1 MFEAGEHL
9 NTTWSI
15 ACGTGHEGA
24 IEACRN
30 ATGRLKALQWA
41 HPTNRLTRDSHIKLL
56 DDLHS
61 SPLLEE
67 LHVSERILD
76 LDEHFAR
83 NISSATQICNLVSTL
98 PHLKRIRIEGN
109 DLAKEFSLILP
120 SLVTLE
126 DLSIYSVYR
135 RVFHETCDLE
145 DATNPN
151 PHLTVDMPWLKLPRL
166 RKLDLRFVCKHFGIE
181 QLIPPGLTA
190 LRAEFYGAEERMTP
204 EDMDWLVQYCPHLE
218 QLELDMGL
226 MEASNF
232 QATVPETSTATSSR
246 FRAMIGK
253 LKGFRRLKILRL
265 FPSYWFNGKLLSH
278 PFIGST
284 ENVTSAVRVF
294 RLIRSICPSIHNLT
308 ISISFGEY
316 PFDVV
321 PRMSLDTRP
330 MKFVLRSV
338 GEQDD
343 VLVHAGYGAN
353 TELLELVYRGETALL
368 DVKVIP
374 TLPKDFFDDLSDGW
388 ILPHYELDR

>member
-1 MFEAGEHL
+1 MFEAGEHS

-30 ATGRLKALQWA
+30 ARSRLKALQWA
-41 HPTNRLTRDSHIKLL
+41 HPVNRLTRDNHIKLL
-56 DDLHS
+56 DDLQS

-67 LHVSERILD
+67 LHISERILD
-76 LDEHFAR
+76 LDEHYAR
-83 NISSATQICNLVSTL
+83 NTSFATQICKFVSTL
-98 PHLKRIRIEGN
+98 PRLKRIRIEGN

-145 DATNPN
+145 DATHPN
-151 PHLTVDMPWLKLPRL
+151 PHVTVDMPWLKLPRL
-166 RKLDLRFVCKHFGIE
+166 RRLDVRFVCKHFAIE
-181 QLIPPGLTA
+181 QLIPKGLTA
-190 LRAEFYGAEERMTP
+190 LRIEFYGAEERMTP
-204 EDMDWLVQYCPHLE
+204 EDIDWLVENCPNLE

-226 MEASNF
+226 MEASEF
-232 QATVPETSTATSSR
+232 QATVPETLTATSSR
-246 FRAMIGK
+246 FLNMVGR
-253 LKGFRRLKILRL
+253 LRGFRRLRALRL
-265 FPSYWFNGKLLSH
+265 FPSYWFNGRLLSH

-284 ENVTSAVRVF
+284 ENITSAVRVF
-294 RLIRSICPSIHNLT
+294 RLLRFICPSLQTLI

-316 PFDVV
+316 PFDAV

-338 GEQDD
+338 GDQDD
-343 VLVHAGYGAN
+343 VLVRSGYGAH

-368 DVKVIP
+368 GVKTIP